1 MAANELVDVVD
12 ENDCVVDTV
21 ERHVMRERHL
31 AHRAS
36 YIAVMDPSGRF
47 LVEIRTLTKDYA
59 PGLFDAVVGGVMQ
72 HGEKPD
78 ESAARELFE
87 EVRLDARDPMGSF
100 TPLGKMRLPYRD
112 GVHFLYAYLYLAA
125 SPRVTIRQ
133 PEEVMGIMMLTQGE
147 LARLFDRAAVHLAQ
161 TLLPNRADARILCQT
176 LGKQLAPRVF
186 EAALRGDLSHV
197 FFLFGF

>member
-12 ENDCVVDTV
+12 ENDEVVGTV

-72 HGEKPD
+72 HGERPD

-87 EVRLDARDPMGSF
+87 EVRLDAKDPRGSF
-100 TPLGKMRLPYRD
+100 TPLGKLRLPYRD
-112 GVHFLYAYLYLAA
+112 GVHFLYAYLYLAK
-125 SPRVTIRQ
+125 SPCLTVRQ
-133 PEEVMGIMMLTQGE
+133 GEEVMGIMMLAEGE
-147 LARLFDRAAVHLAQ
+147 LARLFPSCTYDSQIAFTEILRRARQ
-161 TLLPNRADARILCQT
+161 RGLLKA
-176 LGKQLAPRVF
+176 
-186 EAALRGDLSHV
+186 
-197 FFLFGF
+197 

>member
-12 ENDCVVDTV
+12 EDDNVCGTV
-21 ERHVMRERHL
+21 ERHVMREQHL

-36 YIAVMDPSGRF
+36 YIALMDPSGRF

-78 ESAARELFE
+78 ESAARELME
-87 EVRLDARDPMGSF
+87 EVGVDARDKEGSF
-100 TPLGKMRLPYRD
+100 EPLGKMRLPYRD
-112 GVHFLYAYLYLAA
+112 GVHFLYAYLYLAK

-133 PEEVMGIMMLTQGE
+133 RDEVMGIMMLSKDELERLLGSCTWDSQIAFREIMRRARERGLLMQG
-147 LARLFDRAAVHLAQ
+147 
-161 TLLPNRADARILCQT
+161 
-176 LGKQLAPRVF
+176 
-186 EAALRGDLSHV
+186 
-197 FFLFGF
+197 

>member
-12 ENDCVVDTV
+12 ENDCVVDMV

-47 LVEIRTLTKDYA
+47 LVEIRTLAKDYA

-87 EVRLDARDPMGSF
+87 EVRLDAKDPRGSF
-100 TPLGKMRLPYRD
+100 TALGKMRLPYRD

-147 LARLFDRAAVHLAQ
+147 LKRLAHFQCIIKKHFIKVTDPIKNNAVFVLFFCLQILFDH
-161 TLLPNRADARILCQT
+161 
-176 LGKQLAPRVF
+176 F
-186 EAALRGDLSHV
+186 
-197 FFLFGF
+197 